1 MDALDD
7 AVTALRTG
15 EFQINE
21 GFTDTHL
28 TGTLTA
34 DTDKTVFTSIPYDE
48 SWVVKVDGKV
58 VDTYRTLDA
67 LIGFD
72 IPAGEHTVEFLYQP
86 RYLTIGIC
94 VTVYFILIF
103 LVAVMFRKQL
113 VRVPVIGQL
122 FAVKNGDGTCLIDV
136 PSADTQEKSAA
147 DGRIETKNEKRK

>member
-1 MDALDD
+1 MD
-7 AVTALRTG
+7 G
-15 EFQINE
+15 
-21 GFTDTHL
+21 G
-28 TGTLTA
+28 
-34 DTDKTVFTSIPYDE
+34 
-48 SWVVKVDGKV
+48 SWKPIGA
-58 VDTYRTLDA
+58 LDA

-72 IPAGEHTVEFLYQP
+72 VTAGEHTVEFLYQP

-136 PSADTQEKSAA
+136 PSADTQEKSAD
-147 DGRIETKNEKRK
+147 DGRKETKNEKRK